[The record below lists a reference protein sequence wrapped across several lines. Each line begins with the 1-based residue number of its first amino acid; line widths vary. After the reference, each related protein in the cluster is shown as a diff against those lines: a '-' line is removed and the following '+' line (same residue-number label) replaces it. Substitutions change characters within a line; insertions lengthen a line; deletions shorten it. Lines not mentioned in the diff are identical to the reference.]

1 MVEIDT
7 LWNVKCVT
15 GMTLKDRFL
24 VEIDVE
30 CKGGWAGRICGR
42 SVVEIDTLWN
52 VKVLVFVTEW
62 DKTPVEIDT
71 LWNVKHF
78 RGFVRLRQI
87 G

>member
-24 VEIDVE
+24 
-30 CKGGWAGRICGR
+30 
-42 SVVEIDTLWN
+42 VEIDTLWN